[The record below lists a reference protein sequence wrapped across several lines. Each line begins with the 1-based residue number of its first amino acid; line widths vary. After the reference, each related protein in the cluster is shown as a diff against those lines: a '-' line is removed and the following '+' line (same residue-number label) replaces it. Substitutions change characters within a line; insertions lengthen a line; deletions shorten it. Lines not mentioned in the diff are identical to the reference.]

1 MNYKNWALATLLC
14 ICTAAFA
21 QYKPAY
27 SVVKSNSKYVI
38 NRDAS
43 YTQYLEEQTR
53 VDTPQGVR
61 MLGERKISYNSTLED
76 VEVLEAYTIQ
86 PDGTRIVV
94 PLDKIRTQD
103 DVEEDGAIYSDSKSK
118 VIIYPK
124 LEVGSQVYYR
134 AKSVQHTPQFPGHF
148 FMWEHYSPHL
158 RYESVNV
165 ELTHDIGIEVG
176 VSAKGMQ
183 GGKLEVSSLPNTVS
197 YKFTFSQDKAH
208 PGEESR
214 ADLTDFAPNFSA
226 STFKTY
232 ADVGTAYQVRAKD
245 KAKVT
250 PAIQTLAN
258 ELIQKA
264 NAQTTL
270 EKVKVLHHWVAQNIR
285 YLGIYVGAGGYVPHD
300 AQSILDNRY
309 GDCKDHVVIL
319 EALLAAVGIDSSP
332 ALINSSAAYLLPQL
346 PTPGIFDHVI
356 TYVPSLKVFLDSTSR
371 FAPLGTLPNGDLDK
385 PVVIAATGALSR
397 TPPTHP
403 SKDRTEA
410 RIQMKLTRDGSIVGN
425 SQAKMFG
432 VFEVASRHSQFNYQ
446 NKNQADIV
454 NRLLSRFQETG
465 WGEIGKTEP
474 TNYDKPWQVDSTF
487 ELDPVVNVPGPSAM
501 AIPVGLA
508 PGRIKNFADV
518 VLPKERRFP
527 TACNST
533 KHEEWIDLTFPKDMK
548 ITRVPKDVSFAKGS
562 LRYQSTYELKGHM
575 LKIKRTYQAA
585 YKDRICGEEA
595 DNLFSA
601 FTQVLRRDLRQQ
613 VFFE

>member
-1 MNYKNWALATLLC
+1 MNFKNWALAGLLC
-14 ICTAAFA
+14 MSTAAFA
-21 QYKPAY
+21 QYKPSY
-27 SVVKSNSKYVI
+27 TVVKSNSKYEV

-43 YTQYLEEQTR
+43 YTQYLEEQSR

-61 MLGERKISYNSTLED
+61 LLGERKISYNSSLED

-103 DVEEDGAIYSDSKSK
+103 EVEDDGAIYSDSKSK

-134 AKSVQHTPQFPGHF
+134 AKAVQHTPEFPGHF
-148 FMWEHYSPHL
+148 FLWEHYSPHA

-176 VSAKGMQ
+176 VSTKGMQ
-183 GGKLEVSSLPNTVS
+183 GGKLDVSPMPHTVS
-197 YKFTFSQDKAH
+197 YKFTFSQDKAY
-208 PGEESR
+208 PNEESR
-214 ADLTDFAPNFSA
+214 VDIIDFAPNFSA
-226 STFKTY
+226 STFKSY
-232 ADVGTAYQVRAKD
+232 AEVGHAYQVRAKE

-264 NAQTTL
+264 KAKTTL
-270 EKVKVLHHWVAQNIR
+270 EKVKVMHHWVAQNIR

-309 GDCKDHVVIL
+309 GDCKDHVVLL
-319 EALLAAVGIDSSP
+319 EALLAAAGIDSSP
-332 ALINSSAAYLLPQL
+332 ALINSGSAFLLPHL

-356 TYVPSLKVFLDSTSR
+356 TYVPSLNVFLDSTSR

-385 PVVIAATGALSR
+385 PVVITATGAMSR
-397 TPPTHP
+397 TPMTHP

-410 RIQMKLTRDGSIVGN
+410 RIQMKLTRDGSIEGK

-432 VFEVASRHSQFNYQ
+432 VFEVASRSAQFNYQ

-465 WGEIGKTEP
+465 WGEIENTEP
-474 TNYDKPWQVDSTF
+474 TNFDKAWQVNASF

-508 PGRIKNFADV
+508 PGRMKNLADV

-527 TACNST
+527 TYCAST
-533 KHEEWIDLTFPKDMK
+533 QHREWIELVFPKDMK
-548 ITRVPKDVSFAKGS
+548 VTRVPKGVSFANGALK
-562 LRYQSTYELKGHM
+562 YQSTYELTGHV
-575 LKIKRTYQAA
+575 LKIKRTYVSQR
-585 YKDRICGEEA
+585 KQSICVGR
-595 DNLFSA
+595 LSRC
-601 FTQVLRRDLRQQ
+601 LRRRNYA
-613 VFFE
+613 